1 MFRPSGCR
9 VQYWIWEEEV
19 RRKGGREEGGREEEV
34 GGGREEKG
42 EGRRGGE
49 GVRRVREKQEE
60 GEKWKEKKD
69 ITVQLLLVDYLQSG
83 DYGPNADSLEPYRGC
98 LSLPYHT
105 TQLYRKMNW
114 LSKFRQTL
122 LMIRQTN

>member
-1 MFRPSGCR
+1 M
-9 VQYWIWEEEV
+9 
-19 RRKGGREEGGREEEV
+19 EEEV

-42 EGRRGGE
+42 EGRRGEGGGE
-49 GVRRVREKQEE
+49 EEERSRRKGKSGRR
-60 GEKWKEKKD
+60 KKD